1 MKKSKDGG
9 SHTYSYALVNTFI
22 EHNTLKYQVKV
33 GANRIR
39 PLMIQINFLICGTRL
54 FDIHGYFGR
63 RKTA

>member
-1 MKKSKDGG
+1 MKKSKDDG

-39 PLMIQINFLICGTRL
+39 LLMIQ
-54 FDIHGYFGR
+54 
-63 RKTA
+63 